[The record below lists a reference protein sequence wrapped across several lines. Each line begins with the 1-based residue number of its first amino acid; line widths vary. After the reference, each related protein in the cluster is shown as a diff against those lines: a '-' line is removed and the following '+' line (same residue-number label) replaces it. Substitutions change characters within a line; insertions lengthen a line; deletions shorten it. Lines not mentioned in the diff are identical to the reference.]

1 MSFIHD
7 KYINDFTPSR
17 EIKEGVLRWLWKS
30 EIWNPVL
37 DKNKNEKKK
46 TRKRFT
52 ENPEWKP
59 SVEPQGNAVNKEN
72 PRRCF

>member
-1 MSFIHD
+1 M
-7 KYINDFTPSR
+7 R
-17 EIKEGVLRWLWKS
+17 
-30 EIWNPVL
+30 
-37 DKNKNEKKK
+37 KKK
-46 TRKRFT
+46 TRKGFT